1 MRVCFVSS
9 SGDWGGGE
17 VLLSTLID
25 ALASQGAEATLVAR
39 QSSPMAAWGKTVQAP
54 LLELPGRGRR
64 PTSLWRLRRW
74 LVRTRSEIVLL
85 NDPHAITCGGVAALG
100 AGTPRVGMRHTVFP
114 IRSAWKHTHL
124 IDHVVCVS
132 RAAQSICVQAGVPAT
147 RCSIIHGAA
156 PVRQADSAASA
167 EVGQMFRRAERSETD
182 KHVVVIGSLLPVKGL
197 DTAIEAVAATPE
209 VNLWIAGDGPL
220 RAELGRLA
228 TGLGVSQRV
237 HFLGFRKDIPELL
250 SQADALLSASHHEG
264 LSLVLIE
271 AMLARCPVVA
281 TAVGGAR
288 EVLAMDD
295 SPTSRI
301 AEVFSPGDSAALSA
315 ALRRALR
322 PGARHDRRLEEAN
335 AWAVGAFSTQR
346 LAAEHWEL
354 YESLLPRRGTKRGG
368 MAALAAA

>member
-1 MRVCFVSS
+1 M
-9 SGDWGGGE
+9 
-17 VLLSTLID
+17 LLSTLID
-25 ALASQGAEATLVAR
+25 ALTNQGAEATLVAR
-39 QSSPMAAWGKTVQAP
+39 KDSPMAAWGRSVQAP

-74 LVRTRSEIVLL
+74 LARTGSDVVLL

-100 AGTPRVGMRHTVFP
+100 AGTPRIGMRHTVFP

-132 RAAQSICVQAGVPAT
+132 RAAQSICVRAGVPAA

-156 PVRQADSAASA
+156 PVRQADSIAAA
-167 EVGQMFRRAERSETD
+167 EVGLMFRRAERPGAN
-182 KHVVVIGSLLPVKGL
+182 KHVVVVGSLLPVKGL
-197 DTAIEAVAATPE
+197 DTAIEAVATTPE

-228 TGLGVSQRV
+228 ARLGAQHRV

-250 SQADALLSASHHEG
+250 SQTDALLSASHHEG

-295 SPTSRI
+295 APTSRI
-301 AEVFSPGDSAALSA
+301 AEVFPPGDPAALAA
-315 ALRRALR
+315 ALRKALR
-322 PGARHDRRLEEAN
+322 PGARHDRRLEEAH
-335 AWAVGAFSTQR
+335 AWAVRAFSTQR
-346 LAAEHWEL
+346 LAAEHWGL
-354 YESLLPRRGTKRGG
+354 YESLLPRRGTKRAVTTALT
-368 MAALAAA
+368 AA